1 MIRTVTVGKHQWV
14 QGLFV
19 KDLPDG
25 KVVVRVGEREFSGK
39 PIAARL
45 A

>member
-1 MIRTVTVGKHQWV
+1 MIRTITVGKHQSV
-14 QGLFV
+14 QGYFV

-25 KVVVRVGEREFSGK
+25 KVVVRVGEREFAGR
-39 PIAARL
+39 PIEARP